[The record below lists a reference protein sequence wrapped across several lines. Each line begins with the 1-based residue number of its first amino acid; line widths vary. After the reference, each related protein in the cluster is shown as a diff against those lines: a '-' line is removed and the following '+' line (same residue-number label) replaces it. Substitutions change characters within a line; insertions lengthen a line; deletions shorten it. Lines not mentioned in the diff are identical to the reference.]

1 MGSIIRVASLF
12 SGCGGLDLGFA
23 GGFNFHGRD
32 YETLPT
38 HVVYANDFD
47 HDAVTCFN
55 ANMPKFDEG
64 VICHEG
70 DIRDVNEADVPEF
83 DLLLA
88 GFPCQP
94 FSNAGLRGG
103 VNDKYNRGTLFEEC
117 ERILGGQLAR
127 GHKPSAFVFENVR
140 GILSSKMDDG
150 TPVVEEIER
159 RMRSLGYHVG
169 HRLVRASDY
178 GVPQNRF
185 RVLIIGV
192 DANRY
197 EPFSF
202 DELDNVLDD
211 YGIPSQKAGNHEE
224 LLLGSLLLDLSKA
237 NNRDDEYWPYTE
249 ATQTM
254 INQIGPCERRHPVN
268 IDGQQ
273 VGYPSIPQLSRALG
287 KGRAVEPRYEVRLVA
302 ERLVGLVLDVDGTP
316 VADEGKVTVN
326 RPVPVDDAA
335 AVELSGVDVVRVLS
349 VFGIQVEQGE
359 HDWEPVWRALAIPDQ
374 AYERLSSRVPS
385 KNAEELSD
393 LSVVRP
399 SIPEVLRIG
408 NQHQIAHHR
417 HTDEVEHVQLV
428 GLGIGLV
435 GEIDA
440 IRSVDVAVSH
450 DSPKHQT
457 VDDPP

>member
-1 MGSIIRVASLF
+1 MGSIIRIASLF

-23 GGFNFHGRD
+23 GGFNFHDRD

-103 VNDKYNRGTLFEEC
+103 VNDKYNRDTLFEEC

-150 TPVVEEIER
+150 TPVVEEIEK

-202 DELDNVLDD
+202 DELDSVLDD

-224 LLLGSLLLDLSKA
+224 LLLGSLLLGLSKA

-254 INQIGPCERRHPVN
+254 INQIGPCEH
-268 IDGQQ
+268 G
-273 VGYPSIPQLSRALG
+273 
-287 KGRAVEPRYEVRLVA
+287 A
-302 ERLVGLVLDVDGTP
+302 E
-316 VADEGKVTVN
+316 
-326 RPVPVDDAA
+326 
-335 AVELSGVDVVRVLS
+335 
-349 VFGIQVEQGE
+349 
-359 HDWEPVWRALAIPDQ
+359 AIKLF
-374 AYERLSSRVPS
+374 ENGFKIGSL
-385 KNAEELSD
+385 
-393 LSVVRP
+393 
-399 SIPEVLRIG
+399 PEVVFEGRSWKNIPPELLRPRFRRIYDDPKKYHAPKFFRRFAFGEINGTITASAQPENCGITHPIENRRYTVSEIASIQSFPLNYNFKCVPLQSRYKVIG
-408 NQHQIAHHR
+408 NA
-417 HTDEVEHVQLV
+417 VPPV
-428 GLGIGLV
+428 LGWVIGKALT
-435 GEIDA
+435 
-440 IRSVDVAVSH
+440 
-450 DSPKHQT
+450 KHLEEAFNE
-457 VDDPP
+457 